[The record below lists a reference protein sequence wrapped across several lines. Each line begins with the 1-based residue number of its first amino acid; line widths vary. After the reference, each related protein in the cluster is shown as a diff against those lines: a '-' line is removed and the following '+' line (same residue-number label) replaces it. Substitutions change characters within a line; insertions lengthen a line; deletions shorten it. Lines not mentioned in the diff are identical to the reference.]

1 MLEVVL
7 QVLKEKQSESVD
19 SSVEYPGTCQ
29 VVDPNALQ
37 EPWTFLASCRT
48 RRYSMLDPY
57 NLHTSSKYS
66 GPVQIRD

>member
-7 QVLKEKQSESVD
+7 QVLKEKQSASVD

-37 EPWTFLASCRT
+37 EPWTFLDSAQT
-48 RRYSMLDPY
+48 GRYSMLDPY
-57 NLHTSSKYS
+57 IFFTSSKYS